1 MKTRMVLFAVLLSAL
16 PRPVEECWTI
26 DVSEVIKFFMTRMPE
41 SGANNK
47 YPPYA
52 GKFGSELDCK
62 KVLAAQISREPV
74 YAGRAFC
81 VRCKGSS
88 GSSANSASPLESLM
102 KKIVDFAFKDTSAE
116 DAAAR
121 QRDIEL
127 YQQELARQADV
138 AASQKKKDDAIA
150 QEKWNELKT
159 NEFRDKAILD
169 DKKREES
176 NRLLGNI
183 GTTGGGELTFKMIG
197 TNFFGTAN
205 PTEVKLQQ
213 KESGRYAI
221 PITMT
226 TLETLQGAAYFLKS
240 AVDAAGDYEG
250 AAFLAEQADKMVQ
263 RQPTDIPWKLAPLPN
278 VPAAPSPEAAA
289 AQKQK
294 VTVLIGT
301 LKKEVAALQAVK
313 IKIDELDVRIKTAE
327 RGKETARVKRQE
339 AEAKADAAKPE
350 EKAQADE
357 LLRLARLIDEE
368 ANGQVAKLN
377 EEKAARVKEEEKR
390 NADLKD
396 LENQIKNLG
405 K

>member
-1 MKTRMVLFAVLLSAL
+1 MKTRLVLFAVLLSAL
-16 PRPVEECWTI
+16 PRPVEECYTI
-26 DVSEVIKFFMTRMPE
+26 DISVFVEAMRR
-41 SGANNK
+41 SGAPVPSNYQTK
-47 YPPYA
+47 WGEYKSKSLCEKA
-52 GKFGSELDCK
+52 LATEEKFRLVRGS
-62 KVLAAQISREPV
+62 AS
-74 YAGRAFC
+74 C
-81 VRCKGSS
+81 VPCKGSR
-88 GSSANSASPLESLM
+88 GSSANSATPMESLM
-102 KKIVDFAFKDTSAE
+102 KRIVDFAFKDTSAE

-127 YQQELARQADV
+127 YQQELARQAEE

-159 NEFRDKAILD
+159 NESRDRALLD
-169 DKKREES
+169 RKKLVES

-183 GTTGGGELTFKMIG
+183 GTTGGGELTLKMIG
-197 TNFFGTAN
+197 TNPFGTAN
-205 PTEVKLQQ
+205 PTEVKLQP

-221 PITMT
+221 PSTMT

-278 VPAAPSPEAAA
+278 VPAAPTPEAAA

-301 LKKEVAALQAVK
+301 LKKEVASIQAVK
-313 IKIDELDVRIKTAE
+313 IKIAELDLQIKTAE

-339 AEAKADAAKPE
+339 AEAKAVAAKPE

-357 LLRLARLIDEE
+357 LLRLARLVDEE

-396 LENQIKNLG
+396 LENQIKNLV

>member
-1 MKTRMVLFAVLLSAL
+1 
-16 PRPVEECWTI
+16 
-26 DVSEVIKFFMTRMPE
+26 
-41 SGANNK
+41 
-47 YPPYA
+47 
-52 GKFGSELDCK
+52 
-62 KVLAAQISREPV
+62 
-74 YAGRAFC
+74 
-81 VRCKGSS
+81 
-88 GSSANSASPLESLM
+88 M

-339 AEAKADAAKPE
+339 AEAKAVAAKPE